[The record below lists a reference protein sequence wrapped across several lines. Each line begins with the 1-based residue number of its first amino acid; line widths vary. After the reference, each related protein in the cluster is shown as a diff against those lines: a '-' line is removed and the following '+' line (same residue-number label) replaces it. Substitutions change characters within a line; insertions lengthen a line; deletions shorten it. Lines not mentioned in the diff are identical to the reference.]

1 MEQKLPIAGRQNGG
15 NDRMAIAYMK
25 QQNWS
30 KQRHRP
36 LRFFL
41 FCLYSLTLIGC
52 LSQPVVNQKSVETA
66 IADAVAYLHH
76 EYNPTA
82 GLIRE
87 SPETA
92 PDKHW
97 LMTDNWLAAT
107 ALHRVH
113 DTEFADHIQA
123 TLETYGN
130 TQHGLIEALVG
141 VDIAWPPRTHLHE
154 EINPGIWLETRNQQ
168 VMADWSTYAD
178 LALYRALD
186 LYNEGKITE
195 SRQQYDITMAQ
206 FKDGGFADHAF
217 DGRYA
222 TYKLAL
228 AIYVAGTI
236 GAPIDPTMVST
247 LLSKQ
252 NKDSGGFS
260 ALYDETGKS
269 IGDSNTETTSYAL
282 LALSILQQK

>member
-1 MEQKLPIAGRQNGG
+1 
-15 NDRMAIAYMK
+15 MAIAYM
-25 QQNWS
+25 QQQSWS
-30 KQRHRP
+30 KQRHRL

-66 IADAVAYLHH
+66 IAGAVAYLHH
-76 EYNPTA
+76 EYNPTL

-107 ALHRVH
+107 ALYRVN
-113 DTEFADHIQA
+113 DTEFAAQIQA
-123 TLETYGN
+123 TLKTYGN
-130 TQHGLIEALVG
+130 LQHGLIEAITG
-141 VDIAWPPRTHLHE
+141 TDIAWPPRTHFPKE
-154 EINPGIWLETRNQQ
+154 VKPNVWLETRDQQ
-168 VMADWSTYAD
+168 VMEDWSTYAD
-178 LALYRALD
+178 LAFYRALD
-186 LYNEGKITE
+186 LYNEGRIAE
-195 SRQQYDITMAQ
+195 SRQQYKATIKQ
-206 FKDGGFADHAF
+206 FTGVGFADQAF

-236 GAPIDPTMVST
+236 GAPIDAAIVTAF
-247 LLSKQ
+247 LSKQ
-252 NKDSGGFS
+252 HQDSGGFS
-260 ALYDETGKS
+260 ALYDETGKP

-282 LALSILQQK
+282 LALSILRE